1 MRRNAQK
8 WIPFGFDTDSNKIVD
23 IASVENGLSCN
34 CICLICGTSLIAKQ
48 GQNKKWHF
56 SHSTEVKGVCSELT
70 LQHIKK
76 YIKVKIQ
83 EKKYLALPHLLQG
96 KEKGIVNLK
105 NLAGGG
111 IVCGLNADLTGI
123 CNDTTIGIFINDTSE
138 DIQPNPD
145 LLAQTDQLA
154 LVEIDAVRI
163 ESIIAPYR
171 ENGEGI
177 KMMDAI
183 EKLLFVSEEAKK
195 WIYHPMMKKVK
206 HHTLHQYRRELSTSG
221 NQILALIPHEL
232 PISMNALPSSPAQQW
247 HHLRAT
253 INLLCRLSRSDIPQG
268 SIAFEEL
275 VYYIPRLL
283 EASESINVAA
293 YERWY
298 DFYIRKKGEG
308 VLNEAEIEFLSFI
321 VKIINWNLSIHNL
334 PSFDSKQ
341 AFRDWFLLNDPNKSL

>member
-8 WIPFGFDTDSNKIVD
+8 WIPLGFDTDSNKIVD

-34 CICLICGTSLIAKQ
+34 CICLICGTSLIARQ

-183 EKLLFVSEEAKK
+183 EKLLFTSDEAKR
-195 WIYHPMMKKVK
+195 WIYHPLMQTASP
-206 HHTLHQYRRELSTSG
+206 HTLHQYKRHLNASG
-221 NQILALIPHEL
+221 NQLLSMIPVDLPMNMNSLPLA
-232 PISMNALPSSPAQQW
+232 PAQQW
-247 HHLRAT
+247 QHLRWT
-253 INLLCRLSRSDIPQG
+253 IEILAKLTRADIPSG
-268 SIAFEEL
+268 SSVFDEL
-275 VYYIPRLL
+275 VSYAPRMLD
-283 EASESINVAA
+283 SWESINVPA

-298 DFYIRKKGEG
+298 DYYISKRGEG
-308 VLNEAEIEFLSFI
+308 GLNEAEQEYISFI
-321 VKIINWNLSIHNL
+321 VKIANWNVSIHNL
-334 PSFDSKQ
+334 PEFDRER
-341 AFRDWFLLNDPNKSL
+341 AFHDWFLTHDPNK